1 MTDTKKKER
10 SKSGAKG
17 KKLQLNKET
26 LRDLRASTDRTREL
40 KGGAAPHLQCSGVES
55 GCGGM

>member
-1 MTDTKKKER
+1 MTDIKKKER

-40 KGGAAPHLQCSGVES
+40 KGGAARRCTGWES
-55 GCGGM
+55 GCGST

>member
-17 KKLQLNKET
+17 KKLKLNKET
-26 LRDLRASTDRTREL
+26 LRDLGASTDRAREL
-40 KGGAAPHLQCSGVES
+40 KGGANRACTGGES
-55 GCGGM
+55 GCEGG